1 MISHSNENP
10 LIKFS
15 QWFSF
20 KKKKK
25 SLDLAADYS
34 RTLSFSNGRMNKT
47 TINTVAAVGDF
58 EGFLFDCF
66 ARPPEEEINRRGEEA
81 QLDDKPD
88 FYT

>member
-1 MISHSNENP
+1 
-10 LIKFS
+10 
-15 QWFSF
+15 
-20 KKKKK
+20 
-25 SLDLAADYS
+25 
-34 RTLSFSNGRMNKT
+34 MNKT

>member
-1 MISHSNENP
+1 MKIHSLNSVSGFP
-10 LIKFS
+10 L
-15 QWFSF
+15 

-58 EGFLFDCF
+58 ERL
-66 ARPPEEEINRRGEEA
+66 P
-81 QLDDKPD
+81 L
-88 FYT
+88 